1 MSNCY
6 GRQRGLHTTYCILIF
21 NRKIDEK
28 YINIINREYY
38 EVIISVVRAWWN
50 IYCRFLLDLITPRWK
65 YSNNDSLLLNYN
77 FPTWVKPG
85 RTMTVYK
92 YVNVDNRVINI
103 PFVYHVSIHVI
114 KHTGLFIV
122 SKSSVYVTG
131 SVLGIH
137 STFCFN
143 HAMCDAQ
150 TFLGFDR
157 PHK

>member
-28 YINIINREYY
+28 YINIINRKYY

-50 IYCRFLLDLITPRWK
+50 IYCTFLLDLIRPRWK
-65 YSNNDSLLLNYN
+65 LSSRNTQTMIPYCLIIT
-77 FPTWVKPG
+77 FPLGKTG
-85 RTMTVYK
+85 YK